1 MTSSV
6 LYNSPV
12 SIHLQSPHK
21 FPDPYLRAD
30 TATEILFSHT
40 YNTIMRSEVRKSS
53 ADLPQQVSQVY
64 AHLPNM
70 SDKCSF
76 LSSSSCSN
84 SSSLSTASP
93 VSSFSSPTA
102 SSSATTTATHPTAVN
117 EQDNNSADS
126 QFSNSISSTSSI
138 GNNASVTP
146 ANPAQ
151 LITKLHKSK
160 KK

>member
-12 SIHLQSPHK
+12 PIHLHK
-21 FPDPYLRAD
+21 FPDPYLRSD

-40 YNTIMRSEVRKSS
+40 YNSIMRSEARKNS
-53 ADLPQQVSQVY
+53 ADLPQVTQVY
-64 AHLPNM
+64 LPNM

-102 SSSATTTATHPTAVN
+102 SSSTTTTTTANPTTVN

-138 GNNASVTP
+138 GNNVSVTP
-146 ANPAQ
+146 ANPTQ
-151 LITKLHKSK
+151 LINKLQKSK